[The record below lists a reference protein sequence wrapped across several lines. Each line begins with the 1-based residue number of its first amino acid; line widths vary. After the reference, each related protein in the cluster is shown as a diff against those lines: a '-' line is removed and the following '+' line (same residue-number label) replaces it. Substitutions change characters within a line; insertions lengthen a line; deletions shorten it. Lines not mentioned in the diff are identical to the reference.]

1 MMVEEGWEQ
10 GSDLIESNVHQI
22 KKDRLAVVIRCLDEM
37 TLMYSPGTWLFIQCV
52 EKIVSDTSSDG
63 VRSTKLV
70 RPIENQLID
79 ELGEHPRYYE
89 RVERYDATSDCTT
102 SYYQELHNREVI
114 KRCISRWVWK
124 VRTQRKEEDVKD
136 FSNNNNYE
144 VIFEDSCCSNSMY
157 EDLFCHCLLG

>member
-1 MMVEEGWEQ
+1 MMVEEEWEQ
-10 GSDLIESNVHQI
+10 DEDLIESNVHQI

-37 TLMYSPGTWLFIQCV
+37 TLMYSPGTWLFIHCV

-70 RPIENQLID
+70 RPIENLLHD

-89 RVERYDATSDCTT
+89 RVERCDATSDCTT
-102 SYYQELHNREVI
+102 CYYQVLHNREVI

-124 VRTQRKEEDVKD
+124 VRAQREEDD
-136 FSNNNNYE
+136 EEFSNDKCEE
-144 VIFEDSCCSNSMY
+144 VIFEDSCCNSIHG
-157 EDLFCHCLLG
+157 DLFCIVC